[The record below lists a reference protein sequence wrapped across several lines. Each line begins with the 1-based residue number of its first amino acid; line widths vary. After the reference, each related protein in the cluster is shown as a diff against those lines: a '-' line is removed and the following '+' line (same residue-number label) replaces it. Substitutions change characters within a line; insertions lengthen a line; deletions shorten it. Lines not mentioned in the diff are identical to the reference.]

1 VSPLTAVTSFKCLIC
16 DSLLAAYD
24 LGAPA
29 KLLQAIYDEEQKM
42 QRPVDLGNK
51 ETSIEDVS
59 LSDITKE
66 NWQTF
71 LGQERCAYSM
81 LTSA

>member
-29 KLLQAIYDEEQKM
+29 KLLQAIYNEEQKM

-51 ETSIEDVS
+51 ETTIENVNV
-59 LSDITKE
+59 SDITKE

-71 LGQERCAYSM
+71 LGKDRCAYSM
-81 LTSA
+81 LTSV

>member
-29 KLLQAIYDEEQKM
+29 KLLQAIYNEEQKM

-51 ETSIEDVS
+51 ETTIENVNV
-59 LSDITKE
+59 SDITKE

-71 LGQERCAYSM
+71 LGKDRCAYSM